1 MIREIS
7 RIHLMTTLFFTAWNI
22 TAPILW
28 ALVVGIAL
36 KRAGIIGPRF
46 IKNTNSL
53 VFMVILPATLFLSLA
68 GKPLDQP
75 VNINL
80 TAFGILYT
88 LATVV
93 LLWTLSKRY
102 MAADL
107 VGVFVQS
114 AYRGNMGIVGLTLV
128 VGAYGQ
134 DGLIVGGFYVGM
146 NTIIY
151 NICAVLL
158 LNAPGKKL
166 MVGIL
171 TNPLIIASLIGLAWS
186 LSPLPRPISETFS
199 LAHLVKFI
207 LPIALVSI
215 GASLEWSS
223 LKRNRKWVLIA
234 TGLKLVVLPLGAV
247 GLGYLLGIR
256 GMSLGILTMMMAAPT
271 AAASYVM
278 AQQMTGHG
286 KYAAET
292 VAVSTLLSP
301 LTMTLAL
308 IALTAMTQ
316 AL

>member
-1 MIREIS
+1 
-7 RIHLMTTLFFTAWNI
+7 MTTLFFTAWNI

-75 VNINL
+75 VNIDL

-256 GMSLGILTMMMAAPT
+256 GMSLGILTMMMATPT

>member
-1 MIREIS
+1 MIS
-7 RIHLMTTLFFTAWNI
+7 LFFTAWNI

-28 ALVVGIAL
+28 ALVAGIAL
-36 KRAGIIGPRF
+36 RKMGVIGPRF
-46 IKNTNSL
+46 IHHANKA

-68 GKPLDQP
+68 GKPMSQP
-75 VNINL
+75 VDINL
-80 TAFGILYT
+80 SAFGIGYT
-88 LATVV
+88 LLTVV
-93 LLWTLSKRY
+93 LLWTVARNRVPLD
-102 MAADL
+102 M

-151 NICAVLL
+151 NLCAVLL
-158 LNAPGKKL
+158 LNAGGAK
-166 MVGIL
+166 MVRGIV
-171 TNPLIIASLIGLAWS
+171 TNPLIIASLTGLAWS
-186 LSPLPRPISETFS
+186 LSPLPRPNSETFS

-223 LKRNRKWVLIA
+223 LKRNRVLVLVT
-234 TGLKLVVLPLGAV
+234 TGLKLVVLPAFAVALGWM
-247 GLGYLLGIR
+247 LGFR
-256 GMSLGILTMMMAAPT
+256 GMSLGILTMMMATPT

-278 AQQMTGHG
+278 AQQMTQHG
-286 KYAAET
+286 RFAAET

-301 LTMTLAL
+301 ITMTVAL
-308 IALTAMTQ
+308 IVLSGMTD
-316 AL
+316 AI

>member
-1 MIREIS
+1 
-7 RIHLMTTLFFTAWNI
+7 MTTLFFTAWNI

-256 GMSLGILTMMMAAPT
+256 GMSLGILTMMMATPT